1 MNERPDFNKIE
12 SYNEFIKYYW
22 YRDELKKICKSL
34 GVVSNGTKQDL
45 NYYIEQYFNGNII
58 KDNIKL
64 VKLKILL

>member
-34 GVVSNGTKQDL
+34 SIASNGTK
-45 NYYIEQYFNGNII
+45 
-58 KDNIKL
+58 
-64 VKLKILL
+64 